1 MEATL
6 PGDGPTRASRLP
18 RRHGRRTQAPRDGWW
33 LAPTCRKHAATSPD
47 RPRPDLRAG
56 MRTKMCSARR
66 QAGRLA
72 LGRHGQARALS
83 PVPIDTGHACQ
94 PCGANGVGRGA
105 VRRGGCNLERLR
117 RARPLAQWV
126 GAGGCTAGGVPHRS
140 EHPPHSQRPHS
151 MHMYQART
159 EIRVPW
165 GKKGVTR
172 ALNGVLISGNCVG
185 EMVPCCKPQHAE
197 VALGGSLTT
206 AHVHTN
212 APTLPHC
219 SGLPRIRRPAPS

>member
-6 PGDGPTRASRLP
+6 GRTTWASRLP
-18 RRHGRRTQAPRDGWW
+18 RRHGQRAQAPRDGWW

-94 PCGANGVGRGA
+94 PCGAIGVGRGA

-117 RARPLAQWV
+117 RARPLAPWV
-126 GAGGCTAGGVPHRS
+126 GAGGCTAGGAPHRS
-140 EHPPHSQRPHS
+140 EAPPTHS
-151 MHMYQART
+151 ART
-159 EIRVPW
+159 ACIC
-165 GKKGVTR
+165 TR
-172 ALNGVLISGNCVG
+172 RARKI
-185 EMVPCCKPQHAE
+185 Q
-197 VALGGSLTT
+197 
-206 AHVHTN
+206 
-212 APTLPHC
+212 C
-219 SGLPRIRRPAPS
+219 SCG